1 MINTHHTYNTTNTY
15 MIIRKTVKEKHMSH
29 LQAQDTILK
38 GIQLGRLIY
47 TIQKERDM
55 SLLYISRI
63 GPGTKA
69 FLLEEYDR
77 TDAAFADMWSWPFE
91 FTLVPMVSF
100 RSKKKLQSYINT
112 HRSQLDQTTSDA
124 FDEIKFYDGI
134 VNFFMDWMITNI
146 RQSGYGDTWKSLV
159 VFQKIT
165 RCMLDTG
172 AERAYGSMFYARGNF
187 PELSLY
193 DNYFRRIARFNYNF
207 RSASYYSDL
216 VDPLSDNSTENIEYT
231 KAILSLRTE
240 IRYSNFT
247 GLYKSL
253 TKAEDYFDNT
263 TFRID
268 YLFNLQ
274 ESVAM
279 RVVRMVNVT
288 VEEHIIEI
296 IIYSIAASVVI
307 LACPIIF
314 IFAEALTSNMQAY
327 SRVLVRASDELNQE
341 KNKTEIL
348 LYQMLPK
355 TVAQR
360 LKKNSKVESEF
371 FKTST
376 VMFTSIVNFVQM
388 SIEYAPMELIDL
400 LNVLYSSIDEKI
412 NKYDVYKVETIN
424 DTYMVVSGM

>member
-1 MINTHHTYNTTNTY
+1 MFKATFGGIYNKCNHHAIWIPNWRVISNHRHVQMINTHHTYNTTNTY

-193 DNYFRRIARFNYNF
+193 DNYFRRIAR
-207 RSASYYSDL
+207 
-216 VDPLSDNSTENIEYT
+216 
-231 KAILSLRTE
+231 
-240 IRYSNFT
+240 
-247 GLYKSL
+247 
-253 TKAEDYFDNT
+253 
-263 TFRID
+263 
-268 YLFNLQ
+268 
-274 ESVAM
+274 
-279 RVVRMVNVT
+279 
-288 VEEHIIEI
+288 
-296 IIYSIAASVVI
+296 
-307 LACPIIF
+307 
-314 IFAEALTSNMQAY
+314 
-327 SRVLVRASDELNQE
+327 
-341 KNKTEIL
+341 
-348 LYQMLPK
+348 
-355 TVAQR
+355 
-360 LKKNSKVESEF
+360 
-371 FKTST
+371 
-376 VMFTSIVNFVQM
+376 
-388 SIEYAPMELIDL
+388 
-400 LNVLYSSIDEKI
+400 
-412 NKYDVYKVETIN
+412 
-424 DTYMVVSGM
+424 